1 MADDMFS
8 GWGIRTLSEHE
19 QGYSPIGYHIGTVW
33 PHDNALIASGFRR
46 YGYAQPAC
54 RIFTSLLEAA
64 MHMKAYRLP
73 ELFAGYSRAQYD
85 VPVVYAAAN
94 PPQAWAASA
103 IPYLMQT
110 LLGLEPH
117 GLDHR
122 LLVKQPVLPVGVRH
136 VELSGL
142 RVGTAR
148 VGLKFSRAANG
159 VTQVDSVQVEG
170 PLDVVVEPGAPA

>member
-1 MADDMFS
+1 
-8 GWGIRTLSEHE
+8 
-19 QGYSPIGYHIGTVW
+19 
-33 PHDNALIASGFRR
+33 
-46 YGYAQPAC
+46 
-54 RIFTSLLEAA
+54 